1 MPFSPPGLIS
11 GVHTSDILTV
21 YISAI
26 KALRELDPSMVIL
39 QVACQPIRKY
49 LRSDGSFLTFSFIT
63 IQSVFIFRYKPGGG
77 GCFSDSCLKHQLFNF
92 FSVILTSMAHLR
104 AVETVQ

>member
-1 MPFSPPGLIS
+1 MIPSLLHHPSS

-49 LRSDGSFLTFSFIT
+49 LR
-63 IQSVFIFRYKPGGG
+63 
-77 GCFSDSCLKHQLFNF
+77 
-92 FSVILTSMAHLR
+92 
-104 AVETVQ
+104 

>member
-1 MPFSPPGLIS
+1 MSLSS

-49 LRSDGSFLTFSFIT
+49 LRLDTAVFCSGIGV
-63 IQSVFIFRYKPGGG
+63 SVLPRRPQLSCVVLGALQ
-77 GCFSDSCLKHQLFNF
+77 DS
-92 FSVILTSMAHLR
+92 
-104 AVETVQ
+104 

>member
-1 MPFSPPGLIS
+1 MRRVHATSAHPLIGGLSHSS

-26 KALRELDPSMVIL
+26 KALRELDPSMVVL

-49 LRSDGSFLTFSFIT
+49 LR
-63 IQSVFIFRYKPGGG
+63 
-77 GCFSDSCLKHQLFNF
+77 
-92 FSVILTSMAHLR
+92 
-104 AVETVQ
+104 

>member
-1 MPFSPPGLIS
+1 MFLSSRVEQEQKKMKTNSMSVKSVVPPA

-49 LRSDGSFLTFSFIT
+49 LR
-63 IQSVFIFRYKPGGG
+63 
-77 GCFSDSCLKHQLFNF
+77 
-92 FSVILTSMAHLR
+92 
-104 AVETVQ
+104 

>member
-1 MPFSPPGLIS
+1 MGNILRCTHIFVASCTRSYFKSVKSLSAHLSS

-49 LRSDGSFLTFSFIT
+49 LRCLHLYWMNFSLSNRESEEIPNT
-63 IQSVFIFRYKPGGG
+63 VMSGNVF
-77 GCFSDSCLKHQLFNF
+77 
-92 FSVILTSMAHLR
+92 T
-104 AVETVQ
+104 